1 MFKPFVTAV
10 EDFKTLIANGL
21 GKSMMQRCLQIRQ
34 FEKFENLRDTLL
46 PVTYSTLSPGKDPI
60 PNYLIRDPS
69 CPLNPYWLTEYQSCS
84 SKSEVIFNHLL
95 RGAGNQAEYSFGRL
109 KTRWCFPRRMVD
121 LKLETVPVVVFCC
134 FVPPSNCEMWKNC
147 ETDEQEVQAQI
158 QRHKSN
164 EEKTPSR
171 LDAFYSYIN
180 SNG

>member
-1 MFKPFVTAV
+1 
-10 EDFKTLIANGL
+10 
-21 GKSMMQRCLQIRQ
+21 
-34 FEKFENLRDTLL
+34 
-46 PVTYSTLSPGKDPI
+46 
-60 PNYLIRDPS
+60 
-69 CPLNPYWLTEYQSCS
+69 
-84 SKSEVIFNHLL
+84 
-95 RGAGNQAEYSFGRL
+95 
-109 KTRWCFPRRMVD
+109 MVD